1 MTLAQHLTYN
11 LSEYPSCSVKLRLG
25 MMGGVILV
33 LSLFTGCSRPHTP
46 ELRVVRQ
53 PVFEGETQ
61 EQTDL
66 KMLAHDLEQHIKSD
80 PEIAE
85 YDVDINVSNSVTT
98 LKGEVRSESERQ
110 RIEEI
115 ALFLAP
121 DKKVINAV
129 KIRKPVQDEELASR
143 VQAALQSASQLPS
156 SEILVVARQG
166 TVELIGSV
174 PRERD
179 RDRALSITLDTP
191 GVEEVVS
198 RLTIAGMRGSSTQ
211 LD

>member
-1 MTLAQHLTYN
+1 MTFIRHSLHS
-11 LSEYPSCSVKLRLG
+11 LSELPYRSVKFRFG
-25 MMGGVILV
+25 SASAILV
-33 LSLFTGCSRPHTP
+33 AALLSGCSRSHTP

-61 EQTDL
+61 EQIDL
-66 KMLAHDLEQHIKSD
+66 KMLAYDLEQHIKSD
-80 PEIAE
+80 PEIAD
-85 YDVDINVSNSVTT
+85 YNIDVNVSSSVTT

-121 DKKVINAV
+121 NKKVINAID
-129 KIRKPVQDEELASR
+129 IRKPVQDHELAAR
-143 VQAALQSASQLPS
+143 VQTALRSAVQLPS
-156 SEILVVARQG
+156 NEIVVVARQG
-166 TVELIGSV
+166 KVELAGSV
-174 PRERD
+174 PHARD

-198 RLTIAGMRGSSTQ
+198 KLTVAGMDAGFSR

>member
-1 MTLAQHLTYN
+1 MTFTQLFACSLPE
-11 LSEYPSCSVKLRLG
+11 LSYDSLKFRVG
-25 MMGGVILV
+25 MSSAIFVVAL
-33 LSLFTGCSRPHTP
+33 LSGCSRPHTP

-61 EQTDL
+61 EQIDL

-80 PEIAE
+80 PEIAD
-85 YDVDINVSNSVTT
+85 YDIDVNVSNSVTT

-121 DKKVINAV
+121 NKKVINAIE
-129 KIRKPVQDEELASR
+129 IRRPVQDQELAAR
-143 VQAALQSASQLPS
+143 VQTALRSAGQLPS
-156 SEILVVARQG
+156 NEILVVASRG
-166 TVELIGSV
+166 KVELVGSV
-174 PRERD
+174 PHARD

-198 RLTIAGMRGSSTQ
+198 KLTVAGMEGDFTR